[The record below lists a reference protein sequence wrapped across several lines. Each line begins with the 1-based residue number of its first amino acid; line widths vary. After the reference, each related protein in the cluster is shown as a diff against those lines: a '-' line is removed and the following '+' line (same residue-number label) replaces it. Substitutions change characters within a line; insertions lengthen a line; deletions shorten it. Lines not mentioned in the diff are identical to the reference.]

1 LYFVCSELSSK
12 GFILILDI
20 KSIVYKSHLTR
31 SIVGYQ
37 IESEIM
43 INRNCSI
50 IETVYNMPEL
60 KSCPI
65 ETTFKIIGKRWT
77 VLIIREILRGNT
89 QFNRFMENID
99 GISPKVL
106 TERLRELERLGIIRR
121 RIISEYPVRVEYSLT
136 DVGKGFEPVLLS
148 AASFSMKYMPR
159 TVFKDGKPRTPRE
172 INLTQFTNS

>member
-1 LYFVCSELSSK
+1 MT
-12 GFILILDI
+12 D
-20 KSIVYKSHLTR
+20 
-31 SIVGYQ
+31 
-37 IESEIM
+37 
-43 INRNCSI
+43 RNCSI

-77 VLIIREILRGNT
+77 VLVIREILRGNT

-121 RIISEYPVRVEYSLT
+121 RIVSEYPVRVEYSLT
-136 DVGKGFEPVLLS
+136 DLGKGFEPVLLS

-159 TVFKDGKPRTPRE
+159 AVFKDGKPRAPSE
-172 INLTQFTNS
+172 IRGSNS